1 VSAHNAINASGMLQ
15 PSAAGAG
22 FRRHGAGTIAPTAAQ
37 SSRSN
42 ARDTSMRD
50 TAMSAFEYAEKC
62 GCGRIVVTP
71 IQAKAHNAHCGQM
84 PEDSQLMTGGN
95 GFD

>member
-1 VSAHNAINASGMLQ
+1 
-15 PSAAGAG
+15 
-22 FRRHGAGTIAPTAAQ
+22 
-37 SSRSN
+37 
-42 ARDTSMRD
+42 
-50 TAMSAFEYAEKC
+50 MSAFEYTEKC

-71 IQAKAHNAHCGQM
+71 IQAKAYNAHCGQM

>member
-1 VSAHNAINASGMLQ
+1 MLQ
-15 PSAAGAG
+15 PSAVGAG
-22 FRRHGAGTIAPTAAQ
+22 FRRHGAGTIAPTVAQ

-42 ARDTSMRD
+42 ARDMSMRG

-84 PEDSQLMTGGN
+84 PEDSQFMTGGN